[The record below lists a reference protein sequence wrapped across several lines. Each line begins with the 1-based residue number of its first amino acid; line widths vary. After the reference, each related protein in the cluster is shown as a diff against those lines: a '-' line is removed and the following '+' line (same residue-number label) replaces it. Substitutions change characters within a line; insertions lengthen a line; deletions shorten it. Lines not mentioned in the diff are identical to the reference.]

1 MITHL
6 KQIPHC
12 VLPIWL
18 LKKAIQHG
26 YVNEGARISGFD
38 VKIVASLTG
47 IGSQRASVWQEGGK
61 SAGVKDTARWD
72 LWEKDREKAL
82 CS

>member
-1 MITHL
+1 MVMLMKEHVSLALT
-6 KQIPHC
+6 
-12 VLPIWL
+12 
-18 LKKAIQHG
+18 
-26 YVNEGARISGFD
+26 D
-38 VKIVASLTG
+38 DMKIVASLTG